1 MIDKE
6 VTEIKYSSLLEDREN
21 MSIWVSE
28 SAGRLWVEIIDGQ
41 LSAIRY
47 NENGSILIKNN
58 DEDDWRVENV

>member
-6 VTEIKYSSLLEDREN
+6 VTEIKYSSLLDDRES
-21 MSIWVSE
+21 MFIWVSA
-28 SAGRLWVEIIDGQ
+28 SSGRLWIEIIDGQ

-58 DEDDWRVENV
+58 DEDDWTVENV

>member
-6 VTEIKYSSLLEDREN
+6 VTEIKYSSLLDDRES
-21 MSIWVSE
+21 MFTWVSASE
-28 SAGRLWVEIIDGQ
+28 GRLWVEIIDGQ

-58 DEDDWRVENV
+58 DEDNWRVENV

>member
-1 MIDKE
+1 
-6 VTEIKYSSLLEDREN
+6 

-28 SAGRLWVEIIDGQ
+28 SEGRLWVEIIDGQ